1 MTGERKSLPHPFPS
15 VMGNAI
21 IATLIQKGMMTTTLV
36 LAASLLFF
44 RDAATGL
51 AVPGNA
57 KLAALAA
64 GATAPVTVWVEPEE
78 TPAQLRPSV
87 VLPQLR
93 PAQMFFHGHVS
104 DTGTG
109 LPLEGA
115 HVSTRSSG
123 VTARTDARGYF
134 SMHVAAY
141 EEEGL
146 PAGEDLT
153 VSVDGY
159 RTHTIRNTAL
169 MSGSDTHFIIRMES
183 GDGETSRDD
192 SHKIWLHRPGGEHPH
207 EDHAPIE
214 TSVKAMPVITVPD
227 MIRVGFDCATATT
240 CKSVEILPFEN
251 YVKRGLNDEW
261 FPSWSQDSLRA
272 GAVAYRSY
280 GAWHV
285 AHPRTANYD
294 ICATPSCQAN
304 DPDTSVSTDIA
315 VDATTGYVV
324 VQNGEIF
331 RAEYSAELNNLRGAR
346 SCTNIDQSLV
356 CGDGSAGSPPA
367 FWPCLPDPVCTG
379 SSCFGHGRGMC
390 QWGTER
396 WARNQSRDWRWIVK
410 HYYSGGGGLRSS
422 VLVGPNDHFPRRR
435 AVGR

>member
-1 MTGERKSLPHPFPS
+1 ML
-15 VMGNAI
+15 
-21 IATLIQKGMMTTTLV
+21 TTLV
-36 LAASLLFF
+36 FAASLLSF
-44 RDAATGL
+44 RDATTGFIVPAEARL
-51 AVPGNA
+51 AVQ
-57 KLAALAA
+57 AA
-64 GATAPVTVWVEPEE
+64 GESGPVTIWVKSSETPEE
-78 TPAQLRPSV
+78 LRPSV
-87 VLPQLR
+87 VLAQLR

-104 DTGTG
+104 DTATG
-109 LPLEGA
+109 SPLEGA
-115 HVSTRSSG
+115 FVTARSSG

-153 VSVDGY
+153 VVIDGY
-159 RTHTIRNTAL
+159 RAHTIRNTAL

-183 GDGETSRDD
+183 GAGETSRDD

-207 EDHAPIE
+207 EDPADRQE
-214 TSVKAMPVITVPD
+214 TTGVPAVSVPET
-227 MIRVGFDCATATT
+227 IRVGFGCTT
-240 CKSVEILPFEN
+240 GTNCTSVEIFPIDV

-261 FPSWSQDSLRA
+261 IASWPQDSLRA

-285 AHPRTANYD
+285 AHPRTATYD
-294 ICATPSCQAN
+294 ICSTTSCQVN

-331 RAEYSAELNNLRGAR
+331 RSEYSAELNNLRGAR
-346 SCTNIDQSLV
+346 SCTNIDSSLV

-367 FWPCLPDPVCTG
+367 FWPCLADPVCTG
-379 SSCFGHGRGMC
+379 ESCFGHGRGMC

-396 WARNQSRDWRWIVK
+396 WARRQFKDWRWIVR
-410 HYYSGGGGLRSS
+410 HYYSDGGGLRSS
-422 VLVGPNDHFPRRR
+422 VLVGPNDLFPRRR

>member
-1 MTGERKSLPHPFPS
+1 MLT
-15 VMGNAI
+15 
-21 IATLIQKGMMTTTLV
+21 ATLLLTV
-36 LAASLLFF
+36 SLLSF
-44 RDAATGL
+44 RDAATGF
-51 AVPGNA
+51 AVPA
-57 KLAALAA
+57 DARLAAHAA
-64 GATAPVTVWVEPEE
+64 GESVPTTVWVKSSDTPEE
-78 TPAQLRPSV
+78 LRPSV
-87 VLPQLR
+87 VLAQLR

-104 DTGTG
+104 DTATG

-115 HVSTRSSG
+115 LVIARSSG

-141 EEEGL
+141 EEDGL
-146 PAGEDLT
+146 PAGEDLRVT
-153 VSVDGY
+153 TDGY

-183 GDGETSRDD
+183 GAGETSRDD

-207 EDHAPIE
+207 QDQPDRQEPAGVPMVSVPE
-214 TSVKAMPVITVPD
+214 T
-227 MIRVGFDCATATT
+227 IRVGFGCTT
-240 CKSVEILPFEN
+240 GTNCTSVEVFPIDV

-261 FPSWSQDSLRA
+261 IASWPQDSLRA

-285 AHPRTANYD
+285 AHPRTATYD
-294 ICATPSCQAN
+294 ICSTTSCQVN
-304 DPDTSVSTDIA
+304 DADTSVSTDIA
-315 VDATTGYVV
+315 VDATIGYVV

-331 RAEYSAELNNLRGAR
+331 RAEYSAELNNLRRPDR
-346 SCTNIDQSLV
+346 SCSNIDPQLV

-396 WARNQSRDWRWIVK
+396 WARQLKDWRWIVR
-410 HYYSGGGGLRSS
+410 HYYSDGGGLRSS
-422 VLVGPNDHFPRRR
+422 VLVGPNDHLPRRR

>member
-1 MTGERKSLPHPFPS
+1 MIAS
-15 VMGNAI
+15 VI
-21 IATLIQKGMMTTTLV
+21 V
-36 LAASLLFF
+36 LAASLISF

-51 AVPGNA
+51 AVPGDA

-64 GATAPVTVWVEPEE
+64 PENVQVTVWVKSLDTPEE
-78 TPAQLRPSV
+78 LRPSV
-87 VLPQLR
+87 VLAQLR

-104 DTGTG
+104 DTATG

-115 HVSTRSSG
+115 FVTALGSG

-146 PAGEDLT
+146 PAGEDLRVT
-153 VSVDGY
+153 ADGY

-183 GDGETSRDD
+183 GAGETSRDD

-207 EDHAPIE
+207 EVEAAIE
-214 TSVKAMPVITVPD
+214 TSVKAMPVITVPET
-227 MIRVGFDCATATT
+227 IRVGFGCTT
-240 CKSVEILPFEN
+240 GTNCTSVEIFPIDV

-261 FPSWSQDSLRA
+261 IASWPQDSLRA

-285 AHPRTANYD
+285 AHPRTATYD
-294 ICATPSCQAN
+294 ICSTTSCQVN
-304 DPDTSVSTDIA
+304 DSDTSVSTDIA

-331 RAEYSAELNNLRGAR
+331 RSEYSAELNNLRGAR
-346 SCTNIDQSLV
+346 SCSNIDPQLV

-396 WARNQSRDWRWIVK
+396 WARNQRDWRWIVK
-410 HYYSGGGGLRSS
+410 HYYSDGGGLRSS
-422 VLVGPNDHFPRRR
+422 VLVGPNDYLPRRR
-435 AVGR
+435 SVGR

>member
-1 MTGERKSLPHPFPS
+1 ML
-15 VMGNAI
+15 
-21 IATLIQKGMMTTTLV
+21 TTTLL
-36 LAASLLFF
+36 LAASLLSF
-44 RDAATGL
+44 RDAATGF
-51 AVPGNA
+51 AVPA
-57 KLAALAA
+57 DTRLAAHAA
-64 GATAPVTVWVEPEE
+64 GESVPATVWVKSPDTPEE
-78 TPAQLRPSV
+78 LRPSV
-87 VLPQLR
+87 VLAQLR
-93 PAQMFFHGHVS
+93 PAQMFFHGHIS
-104 DTGTG
+104 DTATG

-115 HVSTRSSG
+115 LVTARSSG
-123 VTARTDARGYF
+123 VTARSDGGGYF

-153 VSVDGY
+153 VVIDGY
-159 RTHTIRNTAL
+159 RAHTIRNTAL

-183 GDGETSRDD
+183 GAGETSRDD

-207 EDHAPIE
+207 EEQAAIE
-214 TSVKAMPVITVPD
+214 TSVKALPIVTVPET
-227 MIRVGFDCATATT
+227 IRVGFDCTTATT
-240 CKSVEILPFEN
+240 CKFVEIFPIET

-280 GAWHV
+280 GAWHL
-285 AHPRTANYD
+285 AHPRTVSYD
-294 ICATPSCQAN
+294 ICSTPSCQAN

-331 RAEYSAELNNLRGAR
+331 RAEYSAELNNLRRPDR
-346 SCTNIDQSLV
+346 SCSNIDPQLV

-396 WARNQSRDWRWIVK
+396 WARQFKDWRWIVR
-410 HYYSGGGGLRSS
+410 HYYSDGGGLRSS
-422 VLVGPNDHFPRRR
+422 VLVGPNDHLPRRR